1 MIYNKKRTEKIANL
15 EIPSE
20 GIPQAVQ
27 EAHLEFVIA
36 MMESVYDSEGL
47 EGLMVNAWTDML
59 VAYANRQGMQ
69 VTKEILRERIEEY
82 TPMKKHDNFFAGL
95 REALMEFR
103 TGITADKQIR
113 ATLDTGGYV
122 V

>member
-1 MIYNKKRTEKIANL
+1 MIYNKKRTETLAEL
-15 EIPSE
+15 TIPTE

-59 VAYANRQGMQ
+59 IAYANKQGMG
-69 VTKEILRERIEEY
+69 VSTDILRERIEAY
-82 TPMKKHDNFFAGL
+82 QPMKKNDNFFKSL
-95 REALMEFR
+95 REAIMEFR

-113 ATLDTGGYV
+113 ANLDTQGYV

>member
-1 MIYNKKRTEKIANL
+1 MIYNKKRTETLAEL
-15 EIPSE
+15 TIPTE

-47 EGLMVNAWTDML
+47 EGLMFNALTDIL
-59 VAYANRQGMQ
+59 ITYANKQGMG
-69 VTKEILRERIEEY
+69 VSTDILRERIEAYE
-82 TPMKKHDNFFAGL
+82 PIKKNDNFFKGL
-95 REALMEFR
+95 REAIMEFR

-113 ATLDTGGYV
+113 ANLDTQGYV

>member
-1 MIYNKKRTEKIANL
+1 MIYNKKRSETLAEL
-15 EIPSE
+15 PIPTE

-47 EGLMVNAWTDML
+47 EGLMVNVWTDML
-59 VAYANRQGMQ
+59 IDYANRQSMQ
-69 VTKEILRERIEEY
+69 VSKESLKERIEEY
-82 TPMKKHDNFFAGL
+82 EPTKKNDNFFKGL

-113 ATLDTGGYV
+113 ANLDTQGYV